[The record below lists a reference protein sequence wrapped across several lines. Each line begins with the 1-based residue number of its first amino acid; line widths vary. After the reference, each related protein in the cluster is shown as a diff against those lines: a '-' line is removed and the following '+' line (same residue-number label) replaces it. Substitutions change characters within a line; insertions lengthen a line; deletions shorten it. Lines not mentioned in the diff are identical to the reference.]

1 VRILIVATFF
11 PPQNSIASLRSYSWA
26 KYWSRMGHGV
36 TVLTTKKHPR
46 ESDMHMDTKNFQVIE
61 VGVPVMDY
69 FLERKTQQLEQAKQV
84 LVEPNQIPTQQAKE
98 NPIKSFLKKIMQET
112 GIFNACRFPDF
123 HDLWAKNAIK
133 KVKQID
139 WDLVVSTAG
148 PYCAHRI
155 GLALKKSGKA
165 RQWIVDWRDLWTDN
179 HIFRGLFGLKWYE
192 KYLEKQ
198 FHKYANLITTVSEP
212 LAQILRAKTSTP
224 VAVILNGFDPED
236 YTTLSQEP
244 FFTTI
249 ETKHIVYTGSIYKGK
264 RDPSPLFIAIQN
276 LKDKI
281 SSTQLKVVF
290 AGANVEQVKE
300 LAAEYEVLDY
310 CDFAGF
316 LPRQDALRMQRD
328 ADVLLFLEY
337 EAPGVEGILTGK
349 LFEYLFAGPEIIGV
363 GVTPETSAGKLM
375 LETQKGEAFGKDV
388 QKIESKLLS
397 LLENQKVQKEPDPEA
412 MQVIK
417 QFEREIQA
425 KKMLELVEYLRVK

>member
-139 WDLVVSTAG
+139 WDLVVSTAW

-179 HIFRGLFGLKWYE
+179 HMFRGLFGLKWYE

-224 VAVILNGFDPED
+224 VAVIFNGFDPED

-349 LFEYLFAGPEIIGV
+349 LFEYLYVGRQIWAIGC
-363 GVTPETSAGKLM
+363 TNNTSAGQLIENCNGGICFGNDIEKIKFYILNVICNSNF
-375 LETQKGEAFGKDV
+375 LEYNKNFDQ
-388 QKIESKLLS
+388 IEEFSRK
-397 LLENQKVQKEPDPEA
+397 
-412 MQVIK
+412 K
-417 QFEREIQA
+417 QATRI
-425 KKMLELVEYLRVK
+425 LELIEGL